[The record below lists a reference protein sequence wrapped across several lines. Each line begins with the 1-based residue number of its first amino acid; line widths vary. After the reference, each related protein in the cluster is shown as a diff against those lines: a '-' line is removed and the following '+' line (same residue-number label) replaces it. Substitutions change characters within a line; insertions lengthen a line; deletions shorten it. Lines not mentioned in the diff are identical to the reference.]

1 MMLEA
6 LLHRPPNRT
15 SSSSA
20 KGRRPGNPLESLTH
34 QVSRKIEAGDVKGAI
49 QLANTENTLTEFSDN
64 IVSALQSK
72 HPSPHPNSSI
82 PPSPSSL
89 PDGLVIPASL
99 VVKVIN
105 PSQMASLE
113 VQTSYISNT
122 CCQKTKLI
130 RTHLSLHYWQANIP
144 ADTLFKSEQ
153 AISLMVLP
161 QS

>member
-1 MMLEA
+1 MQED

-34 QVSRKIEAGDVKGAI
+34 QVSRKIEVGDVKGAI
-49 QLANTENTLTEFSDN
+49 QLASTEDTLTEFSDN

-82 PPSPSSL
+82 PPPPSL

-99 VVKVIN
+99 VVKAIKSFPN
-105 PSQMASLE
+105 GFAGGP
-113 VQTSYISNT
+113 N
-122 CCQKTKLI
+122 KL
-130 RTHLSLHYWQANIP
+130 HL
-144 ADTLFKSEQ
+144 
-153 AISLMVLP
+153 
-161 QS
+161 